1 MGLLLLGAGHIGLEF
16 QEELVC
22 LSESRGVWCN
32 RGQWKLLSALEIL
45 SLGLSRS
52 SLDCC
57 FDHVMVCVD
66 YPGIHQLDILEV
78 VTQGWRGHHIV
89 SSGSKDSVDGSI
101 RVVPLLVPSLLVSE
115 PSSRMEVLEH
125 VFHIICCQKVCYLA
139 GPQVRNWSIKVHI

>member
-32 RGQWKLLSALEIL
+32 RSQWELLSALEIL

-66 YPGIHQLDILEV
+66 YPGVHQLDIIEV
-78 VTQGWRGHHIV
+78 MTQCRGGHHIV
-89 SSGSKDSVDGSI
+89 SSGSKDSLNGSI
-101 RVVPLLVPSLLVSE
+101 RVVPLLVPGLLVAE
-115 PSSRMEVLEH
+115 PPSGVEVLEH
-125 VFHIICCQKVCYLA
+125 VFHIIGC
-139 GPQVRNWSIKVHI
+139 